1 MDIFTVRDIVRA
13 RGIIPTV
20 HARTEMTH
28 DGLIEEEVK
37 EVILSGELVS
47 EEYDEQG
54 VKYVVEGETW
64 LLQRRL
70 RIITAVRPDES
81 GEDAVVVV
89 TVYALRGRRERR
101 ERKR

>member
-1 MDIFTVRDIVRA
+1 MGIFTIRDIVRA

-20 HARTEMTH
+20 HARTEMAR

-37 EVILSGELVS
+37 EAILSGELVG
-47 EEYDEQG
+47 EEEDEQG
-54 VKYVVEGETW
+54 VKYLLEGETW

-70 RIITAVRPDES
+70 RVIAAVRPDES
-81 GEDAVVVV
+81 GEDAVVVI
-89 TVYALRGRRERR
+89 TVYALRGRRERK